1 MTANEWLV
9 LDNLG
14 NGWRYQTNVPAG
26 DADAA
31 LRACVAAGHVREGK
45 LTDSGRAALLAE
57 RAVRG

>member
-9 LDNLG
+9 LDNL
-14 NGWRYQTNVPAG
+14 NNRWPYQTNVPAG